1 LRSLRW
7 PLKCNSE
14 QVKEKDG
21 LLIGAVMYGVVNAA
35 IYWATMA
42 DVCRADMTNGR
53 G

>member
-1 LRSLRW
+1 
-7 PLKCNSE
+7 
-14 QVKEKDG
+14 
-21 LLIGAVMYGVVNAA
+21 MYGVVNAA